1 MTMVRLFCFPY
12 GGSGAMGYRRW
23 AKSLPAGIELVPA
36 QIPGRESR
44 FSEKPYDRAEP
55 LARDLA
61 DRLDT
66 SRPYAFF
73 GHSFGALAAFELAR
87 ELRRRGRPLPEALL
101 VSGLPAP
108 HLARQRPHIA
118 HLSDD
123 EFIATLRDQ
132 FDLTDE
138 LVQNHDLM
146 DMVLPIMRADF
157 AVVES
162 YVCKEEPP
170 FDLPIRVF
178 GGLSDPEAARK
189 ELDGW
194 QAHSTRPVTVRMFE
208 GGHFF
213 LNTNGEFLPALSAAL
228 RETLGARVG

>member
-1 MTMVRLFCFPY
+1 MVRLFCFPY

-23 AKSLPAGIELVPA
+23 AKSLPPGIELVPV

-44 FSEKPYDRAEP
+44 FSEKPYEHAEP

-66 SRPYAFF
+66 GRPYAFF

-101 VSGLPAP
+101 LSGLPAP
-108 HLARQRPHIA
+108 HLARRRPRIA
-118 HLSDD
+118 HLSDA

-138 LVQNHDLM
+138 LVANHDLM
-146 DMVLPIMRADF
+146 EMVLPIMRADF
-157 AVVES
+157 AVVEN
-162 YVCKEEPP
+162 YVCPEEPP
-170 FDLPIRVF
+170 FEIPIRVF
-178 GGLSDPEAARK
+178 GGLSDPEVTRE
-189 ELDGW
+189 ELDAW
-194 QAHSTRPVTVRMFE
+194 QKHSARPVAVRVFL

-213 LNTNGEFLPALSAAL
+213 INTNQEFLPALSTAL
-228 RETLGARVG
+228 RETLGARIG